1 MAYSSIRKRGW
12 TSNGKDQSAWVVDY
26 FDQAGK
32 RRLKTFATKKAAEE
46 WSVTARHEVRT
57 GIHSPASISITV
69 AECGALWLD
78 HCDAEGLEISTIRQ
92 RKQHLN
98 LHIGP
103 VLGRAKLSALTTPAI
118 HQFDADLRAAG
129 TSLAMRRKILT
140 SLKTMMT
147 FAQSRGLLAQN
158 VARAVKVN
166 GDRRTKQGPLRD
178 GVDFP
183 SRSELRAIIDT
194 APARWRPL
202 LVTAIFTGMRAS
214 ELRGLRWADID
225 LMEGIIHVRQ
235 RADAWM
241 TLGPTKSEAGK
252 RDIPLAPMV
261 INALTALKDAPR
273 KGDLDLVFPNGRG
286 NVESIQNIWK
296 RCWTPVQIECGLLA
310 GTSPERGRYNFHSL
324 RHAAAS
330 LFIAHLNWTPKRVQV
345 VMGHSSIQ
353 MTFDLYGHLYED
365 KDADRE
371 AMKKVEAAIAAA

>member
-1 MAYSSIRKRGW
+1 MASIRKRTW
-12 TSNGKDQSAWVVDY
+12 TSKGRERTAWVVDY

-32 RRLKTFATKKAAEE
+32 RRLKTFATKKAAED
-46 WSVTARHEVRT
+46 WSITARHEVRSGT
-57 GIHSPASISITV
+57 HSPASTSITV
-69 AECGALWLD
+69 ADCGALWLA

-103 VLGRAKLSALTTPAI
+103 VLGRAKLSALTTPGI
-118 HQFDADLRAAG
+118 HQFDVELREVG
-129 TSLAMRRKILT
+129 KSLAMRRKILT
-140 SLKTMMT
+140 SLKTMVT
-147 FAQSRGLLAQN
+147 FAQSRGLVAQN

-166 GDRRTKQGPLRD
+166 GDRRTKQGPLRE

-214 ELRGLRWADID
+214 ELRGLRWSDVD
-225 LMEGIIHVRQ
+225 LVEGIIHVRQ

-273 KGDLDLVFPNGRG
+273 KGNLDLVFPNGRG

-371 AMKKVEAAIAAA
+371 SMKKVEAAIVAA